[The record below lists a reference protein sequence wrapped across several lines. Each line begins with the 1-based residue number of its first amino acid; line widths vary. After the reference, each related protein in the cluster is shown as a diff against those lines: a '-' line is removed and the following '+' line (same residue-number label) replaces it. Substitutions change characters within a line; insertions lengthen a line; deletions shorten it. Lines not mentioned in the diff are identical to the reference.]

1 MKPFS
6 RRLLLALL
14 LAVPLVAA
22 AQQWPTKPI
31 KIIVTFAPGGSSDIV
46 ARLIGPPLADKL
58 GQPVIIDNRP
68 GGGATIGGAAVAQ
81 APADGYTLMLSNT
94 APISISPFM
103 LDKPTYDP
111 VKSFTHISYIG
122 SVPNVFVV
130 NPSVPAKNYT
140 ELVAWLNKQPNAIG
154 YGSGGVGSIGHIVGE
169 VIKQEAG
176 VKMEHVPYKGSSP
189 MHTDLLG
196 GQILFAIDTLPQNV
210 PLHQRRQAARN
221 RRYVAHPDGPR
232 TGPADRDRDRPAEAA
247 RRELLRALGPGRVAE
262 ADRRPAEHGDERSA
276 RDAGRPEEARG
287 LRRRLAQNVDG
298 RVPGLRREAGRRLGA
313 GRQGVRSDAE
323 LTVRDG
329 ARGSA
334 RRWR

>member
-1 MKPFS
+1 M
-6 RRLLLALL
+6 RAWLRLMTLAA
-14 LAVPLVAA
+14 LAAVYMTTPAA
-22 AQQWPTKPI
+22 AQSYPTKPI

-130 NPSVPAKNYT
+130 NPSVPAKNYA
-140 ELVAWLNKQPNAIG
+140 ELVAWLKKQPNAVG

-169 VIKQEAG
+169 VMKQEAG

-210 PLHQRRQAARN
+210 PYINTGKLRGIAVTSRTRMALA
-221 RRYVAHPDGPR
+221 PDLPTVIEIGQPKLLAENFFGLS
-232 TGPADRDRDRPAEAA
+232 GPAGLPKPIVDRLNTAMNEVLAMPDVQKKLEDF
-247 RRELLRALGPGRVAE
+247 GVA
-262 ADRRPAEHGDERSA
+262 
-276 RDAGRPEEARG
+276 
-287 LRRRLAQNVDG
+287 LRRMSTAEFQDFVAKQVADWAPA
-298 RVPGLRREAGRRLGA
+298 VKASGA
-313 GRQGVRSDAE
+313 T
-323 LTVRDG
+323 LN
-329 ARGSA
+329 
-334 RRWR
+334 

>member
-68 GGGATIGGAAVAQ
+68 GAGATIGGAAVAQ

-111 VKSFTHISYIG
+111 VKGFTHISYIG

-140 ELVAWLNKQPNAIG
+140 ELVAWLKKQPNAIG

-169 VIKQEAG
+169 VMKQEAG

-210 PLHQRRQAARN
+210 PYINTGKLRGIAVTSRTRMALA
-221 RRYVAHPDGPR
+221 PDLPTVIEIGQPKLLAENFFGLS
-232 TGPADRDRDRPAEAA
+232 GPAGLPKPIVDRLNTAMNEVLAMPDVQKKLEDFGVALRKMSTAEFQDFVAKQVADWAPAVKA
-247 RRELLRALGPGRVAE
+247 
-262 ADRRPAEHGDERSA
+262 S
-276 RDAGRPEEARG
+276 
-287 LRRRLAQNVDG
+287 
-298 RVPGLRREAGRRLGA
+298 GA
-313 GRQGVRSDAE
+313 T
-323 LTVRDG
+323 LN
-329 ARGSA
+329 
-334 RRWR
+334 

>member
-1 MKPFS
+1 MKLFCK
-6 RRLLLALL
+6 RLLLALL

-140 ELVAWLNKQPNAIG
+140 ELVAWLKKQPNAVG

-169 VIKQEAG
+169 VMKQEAG

-210 PLHQRRQAARN
+210 PYMNTGKLRGIA
-221 RRYVAHPDGPR
+221 VTSR
-232 TGPADRDRDRPAEAA
+232 TRVVLAQDLPTVIEIGQPKLLAENFFGLSGPAGLPKPVVDKLNAAMAEVLALPDVIKQLEGQGIAMRKMSTAEFHDFVAKQVADWAPAVKA
-247 RRELLRALGPGRVAE
+247 
-262 ADRRPAEHGDERSA
+262 S
-276 RDAGRPEEARG
+276 
-287 LRRRLAQNVDG
+287 
-298 RVPGLRREAGRRLGA
+298 GA
-313 GRQGVRSDAE
+313 T
-323 LTVRDG
+323 LN
-329 ARGSA
+329 
-334 RRWR
+334 

>member
-140 ELVAWLNKQPNAIG
+140 ELVAWLKKQPNAIG

-169 VIKQEAG
+169 VMKQEAG

-210 PLHQRRQAARN
+210 PYINAGKLRGIAVTSRTRMALA
-221 RRYVAHPDGPR
+221 PDLPTVIEIGQPKLLAENFFGLS
-232 TGPADRDRDRPAEAA
+232 GPAGLPKPIVDRLNTAMNEVLAMPDVQKKLEDF
-247 RRELLRALGPGRVAE
+247 GVA
-262 ADRRPAEHGDERSA
+262 
-276 RDAGRPEEARG
+276 
-287 LRRRLAQNVDG
+287 LRRMSTAEFQDFVAKQVADWAPA
-298 RVPGLRREAGRRLGA
+298 VKASGA
-313 GRQGVRSDAE
+313 T
-323 LTVRDG
+323 LN
-329 ARGSA
+329 
-334 RRWR
+334 

>member
-1 MKPFS
+1 MSLS
-6 RRLLLALL
+6 RRAL
-14 LAVPLVAA
+14 LAVLLAAPLLAA
-22 AQQWPTKPI
+22 AQPWPSKPI

-46 ARLIGPPLADKL
+46 ARLLGPPLADKL

-130 NPSVPAKNYT
+130 NPSVPAKNYS
-140 ELVAWLNKQPNAIG
+140 ELVAWMKKQPNAIG

-169 VIKQEAG
+169 VMKQEAG

-210 PLHQRRQAARN
+210 PYINAGKLRGIAVTSRTRMTLA
-221 RRYVAHPDGPR
+221 PDLPTVIEIGQPKLLAENFFGLS
-232 TGPADRDRDRPAEAA
+232 GPAGLPKPIVDRLNTAMNEVLALPDVQKKLEDFGVSLRKMSTGEFQDFVAKQVADWAPAVKA
-247 RRELLRALGPGRVAE
+247 
-262 ADRRPAEHGDERSA
+262 S
-276 RDAGRPEEARG
+276 
-287 LRRRLAQNVDG
+287 
-298 RVPGLRREAGRRLGA
+298 GA
-313 GRQGVRSDAE
+313 T
-323 LTVRDG
+323 LN
-329 ARGSA
+329 
-334 RRWR
+334 

>member
-1 MKPFS
+1 MSLS
-6 RRLLLALL
+6 RRAL
-14 LAVPLVAA
+14 LAVLLAAPLLAA
-22 AQQWPTKPI
+22 AQPWPSKPI

-46 ARLIGPPLADKL
+46 ARLLGPPLADKL

-130 NPSVPAKNYT
+130 NPSVPAKNYS
-140 ELVAWLNKQPNAIG
+140 ELVAWMKKQPNAIG

-169 VIKQEAG
+169 VMKQEAG

-210 PLHQRRQAARN
+210 PYINAGKLRGIAVTSRTRMTLA
-221 RRYVAHPDGPR
+221 PDLPTVIEIGQPKLLAENFFGLS
-232 TGPADRDRDRPAEAA
+232 GPAGLPKPIVDRLNTAMNEVLAMPDVQKKLEDFGVSLRKMSTGEFQDFVAKQVADWAPAVKA
-247 RRELLRALGPGRVAE
+247 
-262 ADRRPAEHGDERSA
+262 S
-276 RDAGRPEEARG
+276 
-287 LRRRLAQNVDG
+287 
-298 RVPGLRREAGRRLGA
+298 GA
-313 GRQGVRSDAE
+313 T
-323 LTVRDG
+323 LN
-329 ARGSA
+329 
-334 RRWR
+334 